1 MERGFWINS
10 EKHTVMKENIILK
23 KTFEFSVEICNL
35 VVILRKKGE
44 SIISKQ
50 LLRSATS
57 IGANV
62 QEATA
67 AISKKDFILKM
78 SIASKEARDSAYWLN
93 LLNKSKMV
101 DLDYSSYIIKIDEII
116 KILTAILKT
125 AQSNQLSSK

>member
-1 MERGFWINS
+1 MGINNKKS
-10 EKHTVMKENIILK
+10 IVMKENIILV
-23 KTFEFSVEICNL
+23 KTFEFSVEVSKL
-35 VVILRKKGE
+35 VVLLRKKVD

-78 SIASKEARDSAYWLN
+78 SIASKEARESAYWIR
-93 LLNKSKMV
+93 LLNTSKYV
-101 DLDYSSYIIKIDEII
+101 DLDYTSYLELNDELI

-125 AQSNQLSSK
+125 AQSNQNARK